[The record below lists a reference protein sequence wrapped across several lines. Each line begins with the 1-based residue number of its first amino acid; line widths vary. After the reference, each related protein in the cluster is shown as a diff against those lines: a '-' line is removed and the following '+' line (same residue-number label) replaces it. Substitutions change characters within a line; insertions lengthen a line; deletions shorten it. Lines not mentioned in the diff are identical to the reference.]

1 MGIIGGQSRIN
12 IKELE
17 DLNKKLKRMVAGTS
31 EQVCMPM
38 VKRLT
43 GELLRRVTQRTPI
56 KDGTLIKNWN
66 VSEVEKDGERYI
78 VVIYNPMEYAS
89 YVEFGHRA
97 RDHQRWVEGRFML
110 EKSVE
115 ELQTVTPEF
124 LERILEDYVRTCF
137 DV

>member
-43 GELLRRVTQRTPI
+43 GELLRRVKQRTPV
-56 KDGTLIKNWN
+56 KDGTLRRNWN
-66 VSEVEKDGERYI
+66 ISEIQRDGKHYI

-115 ELQTVTPEF
+115 ELQAVTPEF